1 MITEEL
7 KALVKDE
14 AEKLKIH
21 ATPEELEKLDSSELD
36 PEHTELCIY
45 GQMTGDCFSERAGEL
60 IIKCAQP
67 YSTGLHNYHPAEAT
81 LFGAFYSRD
90 YYSPIEFYVSQDGAK
105 PKSLIN
111 FLQSRSETI
120 NL

>member
-1 MITEEL
+1 MITKEL

-21 ATPEELEKLDSSELD
+21 ATPEETGRLDFKTLRHATRER
-36 PEHTELCIY
+36 CIY